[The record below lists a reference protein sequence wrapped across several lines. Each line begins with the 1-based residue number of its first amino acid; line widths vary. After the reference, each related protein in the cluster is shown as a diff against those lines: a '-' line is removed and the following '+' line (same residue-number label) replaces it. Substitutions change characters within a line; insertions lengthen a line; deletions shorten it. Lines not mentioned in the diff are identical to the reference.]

1 MVMNDKKLQGLFDQ
15 IDKVLFKIQRGDL
28 SPDTLIN
35 NRSSITEYVN
45 EKLMYQ
51 YDNEPVLID
60 CPKCELPM
68 WFSYSGAHIKACDGI
83 PIMRK
88 YRVKSPIDPKLALK
102 LKEER
107 AFKKEQ
113 RLIKKYT
120 PILTKA
126 VYSDS
131 WEEYDSIIKK
141 NKIKN
146 RLKWLKLCGLHD
158 VFLTRVQKM
167 KSFKYYTTTNCSYCG
182 KETKVRKSYL
192 NHNKKHYHC
201 SKECYSKNK
210 SNIQLEILEKQWNGK
225 YGDIAT
231 WDEWS
236 QHKVKNYK
244 AYRKMCDDLVRH
256 NLKKYN
262 PDEWKYYQETD
273 NVAIDHH
280 YFPVIEGFK
289 RMTPPNIVSHSDNLR
304 VISCSLNSKK
314 HAKIYRDGMPEF
326 LVDELN
332 KPVILSRATYISL
345 PKRIYKRD
353 TYHQTN
359 CVYCDKEY
367 YIELSKADENDK
379 YCTIT
384 CERKVGYDNIVQS
397 GQIEDMLE
405 SKIPLCN
412 WNTVSQLDKEISK
425 HFDIPRRY
433 ITTIR
438 QEKFELPP
446 NFKIEQERFLIENAH
461 NYTFP
466 NNFFGPYEMKCN
478 ICGTVQKYSSKS
490 SLLRVLGHHNPSYNT
505 TKPEN
510 IGKCGDCSRTAERDW
525 SHVTQEYRDKCV
537 LRGLNRAWKV
547 DYKTLKEFYI
557 WFKPKIEIPIQ
568 KTNSMAAAIRISGIG
583 HNQFQTHARRLG
595 LWKPDPI
602 HLKGNTSPAKKYRI
616 I

>member
-1 MVMNDKKLQGLFDQ
+1 MVMTEENLLYQ
-15 IDKVLFKIQRGDL
+15 IDKVLIKIQQGEL

-35 NRSSITEYVN
+35 NKVPITKYVN
-45 EKLMYQ
+45 DSMHYTYNGDPLI
-51 YDNEPVLID
+51 ID
-60 CPKCELPM
+60 CPKCKLPM
-68 WFSYSGAHIKACDGI
+68 WFHYSRIHIKSCDGI

-88 YRVKSPIDPKLALK
+88 YRVKNPHWTKYSLK

-131 WEEYDSIIKK
+131 WEEYDNIIKK

-146 RLKWLKLCGLHD
+146 RLKWLKLCGVHD
-158 VFLTRVQKM
+158 VFLKRVPKM
-167 KSFKYYTTTNCSYCG
+167 KSFKYWTTTDCSWCG
-182 KETKVRKSYL
+182 IKYKITKKDL
-192 NHNKKHYHC
+192 NKKQKHYHC
-201 SKECYSKNK
+201 SRECWLKNK
-210 SNIQLEILEKQWNGK
+210 SNIQQEILEKQWNEK
-225 YGDIAT
+225 YGNIAT
-231 WDEWS
+231 WNKWS

-244 AYRKMCDDLVRH
+244 TYRKMCDDWMRH
-256 NLKKYN
+256 NLKKYK

-289 RMTPPNIVSHSDNLR
+289 RMTPPNIVSHSNNLR
-304 VISCSLNSKK
+304 VISFSENSKK
-314 HAKIYRDGMPEF
+314 HDKIYRDGMPEF

-332 KPVILSRATYISL
+332 KPIILSRATYIS
-345 PKRIYKRD
+345 PPKGKRIYVRD
-353 TYHQTN
+353 TYHQTD

-384 CERKVGYDNIVQS
+384 CEKKVGYDNIVQS
-397 GQIEDMLE
+397 GQIEDMLV
-405 SKIPLCN
+405 SKIPLCD
-412 WNTVSQLDKEISK
+412 WNNVRQLDKEISD
-425 HFDIPRRY
+425 HFDIPNKYVSY
-433 ITTIR
+433 IRI
-438 QEKFELPP
+438 EKFKIPRG
-446 NFKIEQERFLIENAH
+446 FKIEQERFLIENAH

-466 NNFFGPYEMKCN
+466 NNFFGPYKMECI
-478 ICGTVQKYSSKS
+478 ICGTVQEYSSKGA
-490 SLLRVLGHHNPSYNT
+490 LLRVLGHDKYT
-505 TKPEN
+505 ETKRN
-510 IGKCGDCSRTAERDW
+510 AGLCGPCAVSTKRDW
-525 SHVTQEYRDKCV
+525 SHVTQEYRDECT
-537 LRGLNRAWKV
+537 LRSLNRAWKV

-568 KTNSMAAAIRISGIG
+568 KTNSMAAASRISGMG
-583 HNQFQTHARRLG
+583 FDSFQTHARRLG

-602 HLKGNTSPAKKYRI
+602 HLKGTKRTPAKEYRI